1 MIPYRESKLTRIL
14 RNSLEGNSKIV
25 MICNI
30 TASNFVYEET
40 LSTLKFAMR
49 AKNITQNIK
58 KNEIVDDKFLL
69 NKYQNE
75 IKQLQAR
82 LKEMENLLNTKKP
95 EKTVKKQLDTVTG
108 ETLEI
113 EPKIEEAI
121 QEKIEIEN
129 ELQRL
134 KAKIVVSE
142 NVSFSSKVD
151 FGIGIGAVNSQERR
165 RSRVSMIRG
174 SMVFK
179 DRIKSQ
185 MFDLKDVRDRGNYD
199 GRGLDLTQSSAYVEK
214 IQSPVK
220 IISREELIIEK
231 IENSI
236 KNANKPIVPY
246 FFSVLISADEI
257 IEEGVETEKTK
268 IEEYEN
274 YIKTLVN
281 QITRKDQEIEKL
293 KDELEL
299 CKGNFNRL
307 QKLLSHK

>member
-25 MICNI
+25 LICNI
-30 TASNFVYEET
+30 TASNSVFEET
-40 LSTLKFAMR
+40 LSTLKFALR
-49 AKNITQNIK
+49 AKNITQNLK

-75 IKQLQAR
+75 IKLLQAR
-82 LKEMENLLNTKKP
+82 LKEMEALLNAKKP
-95 EKTVKKQLDTVTG
+95 EKVLKKQWDTVSG
-108 ETLEI
+108 DTLEI

-121 QEKIEIEN
+121 QKKVEIEN

-142 NVSFSSKVD
+142 NVSFGSKVD
-151 FGIGIGAVNSQERR
+151 IGIGIGAVSSQERR
-165 RSRVSMIRG
+165 RSRVSMIR
-174 SMVFK
+174 STMVFGG
-179 DRIKSQ
+179 RVKSQ
-185 MFDLKDVRDRGNYD
+185 MFDLKAVEAGRNYD
-199 GRGLDLTQSSAYVEK
+199 RSEMDLTQVQMSVDK
-214 IQSPVK
+214 IMSPVK
-220 IISREELIIEK
+220 TKTREELIIEK

-236 KNANKPIVPY
+236 KNADKPVDPC

-257 IEEGVETEKTK
+257 VEEGGESEKTK

-293 KDELEL
+293 RDELEL
-299 CKGNFNRL
+299 CRGNFNRL
-307 QKLLSHK
+307 QKLLSLK